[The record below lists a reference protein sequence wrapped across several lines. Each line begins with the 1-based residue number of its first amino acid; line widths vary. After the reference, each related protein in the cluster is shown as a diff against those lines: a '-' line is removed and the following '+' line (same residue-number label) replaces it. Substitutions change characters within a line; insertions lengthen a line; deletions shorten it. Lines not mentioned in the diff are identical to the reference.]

1 MSELS
6 ANYTGGLAPE
16 QDLVL
21 PRCPGNPEMRESV
34 SVWLFEDS
42 GAFGFP
48 RMGVEAEAAS
58 WEQRRFQANFALGG
72 GRVLNGAGV
81 GAPPSTLD
89 ARGRPAVIG
98 AGALS
103 FQCLDP
109 FRRWRA
115 EFDGPAVDGQLSDQ
129 IHNRLDPERR
139 TRVRLEFE
147 MTMVTPPW
155 VQDTGEDKLASMD
168 NMEAAAAGFMG
179 IGYRFEHLFR
189 ATGRLQIDGER
200 RDFSGTG
207 LRIHRQSV
215 RPLAGFR
222 GHCWQSAVFPGGHAF
237 GYIAYPPYE
246 DGSESYNQG
255 YVYQHGR
262 MYPAR
267 ATRIPWLRNIV
278 GEGDDVSVEL
288 ESTLGITRISG
299 VSTLST
305 FRVGNP
311 DIGGLNLSQGGAR
324 YCWDG
329 QQALGMIERSSHES
343 LTTIVE

>member
-1 MSELS
+1 MSELNS
-6 ANYTGGLAPE
+6 DYTGGLAPE

-21 PRCPGNPEMRESV
+21 PHCPDNPEMRESV

-42 GAFGFP
+42 GRFGFP
-48 RMGVEAEAAS
+48 RMGIEAEATC

-81 GAPPSTLD
+81 GEAPSPLD
-89 ARGRPAVIG
+89 VSGRPAVIG
-98 AGALS
+98 AGALR

-115 EFDGPAVDGQLSDQ
+115 VFDGPAVDGQVSDQ
-129 IHNRLDPERR
+129 IHNRLDPAQR
-139 TRVRLEFE
+139 TPVKLEFE
-147 MTMVTPPW
+147 MSMVTPPW
-155 VQDTGEDKLASMD
+155 VQDTGDDKLADMD
-168 NMEAAAAGFMG
+168 ADEAADAGFMG

-189 ATGRLQIDGER
+189 ATGALHIDGER

-222 GHCWQSAVFPGGHAF
+222 GHCWQSAVFPDGRAF
-237 GYIAYPPYE
+237 GYIAYPPRE
-246 DGSESYNQG
+246 DGSESYNEG
-255 YVYQHGR
+255 YVYQDGR

-278 GEGDDVSVEL
+278 GEGDDVSLEL
-288 ESTLGITRISG
+288 ESALGTTRIEG

-324 YCWDG
+324 YRWDD
-329 QQALGMIERSSHES
+329 QQALGMIERSSRES